1 MATYVNDLRLKEIA
15 TGDEAGT
22 WGNSTNTNLE
32 LVAEAFSYG
41 TEASFSS
48 DADTTTTMAD
58 GATDPIRSLYL
69 KVTSGVSLTAT
80 RTLTISPNTVS
91 KVWIIENAT
100 SGSQSIA
107 ISQGSGANVTIPNGS
122 VKVIYSDGAGSGAAV
137 VDAFTDLDVS
147 GTFKVAG
154 NTTLGGTFTGGGLMT
169 TGGNIVI
176 PDAGNI
182 GSASDTDAI
191 AISSAGAVTFSQIPT
206 FSTGLGATSFNDNNI
221 TNVGNIALD
230 SISSDAGTTVTVT
243 LGTDAGDDFLVGN
256 NNAFTVTGDN
266 DRIGIGTA
274 DPTVALD
281 IGSETDAVLI
291 PVGTTAQRPTGAAGQ
306 FRYNTDLEKF
316 EGYTTGWGEIGGGT
330 STNTFTTDILAG
342 NGSTTAFTISQA
354 VDENNLVVFIDGV
367 FQAQNAYSVSGTTLT
382 MSAAPA
388 NGAVLTVYSVKGAV
402 AGSNF
407 GIATMTGDNSDTT
420 LTLPFNPVNENNV
433 QVYID
438 GVYQNKDTFSVSG
451 TTLTFSTAPPTGT
464 AVEAM
469 IVSQTSVNTATILK
483 DADEDTKVEVEQS
496 TDDDTIRFTTA
507 GSENMIFDSNGVL
520 KIFTAGNNSNGG
532 SIMLGPSTDDANK
545 YGSITSQ
552 QYDSGTETEGFGV
565 IGSRSTS
572 TSENAIF
579 IGGDLGEVN
588 AATEINFFTAAD
600 ATTRSGTKRAQ
611 FNSTGTFLIGSSGSA
626 QGSLTLSNA
635 GAEQMEFFVAN
646 SSNLN
651 TTQHYNRS
659 AAQYVDNRV
668 IANTH
673 QFYSGAVQA
682 VKINGSYNMGIGHDG
697 DSTHRLRLTAG
708 TGAARCLNMS
718 ANNAGLC
725 ATTNNQSGTGAYDIF
740 AFTISGG
747 NTQVGGI
754 VCGAGGTAFN
764 TTSDYRLKENV
775 DYTWDATTRL
785 NKLKPARFNWILDET
800 DATVDGFLAHEVE
813 DIVPESI
820 TGTKDATETLTNVV
834 RTAGGLVLAEGV
846 TEADWIQGKEDEV
859 YESDS
864 TWDASLT
871 KDVYQTIDQSKLV
884 PLLVKALQESNA
896 KIEAL
901 ETRIET
907 LENE

>member
-22 WGNSTNTNLE
+22 WGDSTNTNLE

-69 KVTSGVSLTAT
+69 KVTSSVDLTAT

-107 ISQGSGANVTIPNGS
+107 ISQGSGANVTVPNGS
-122 VKVIYSDGAGSGAAV
+122 VKVIYTDGAGSSAAV
-137 VDAFTDLDVS
+137 VDAFTDLDVA

-256 NNAFTVTGDN
+256 NNAFVVTGDN
-266 DRIGIGTA
+266 DRVGIGTA
-274 DPTVALD
+274 DPSVALD
-281 IGSETDAVLI
+281 IGSETDAILI
-291 PVGTTAQRPTGAAGQ
+291 AKGTTAQRPTGAAGQ
-306 FRYNTDLEKF
+306 FRYNTTLEKF
-316 EGYTTGWGEIGGGT
+316 EGYTTEWGEIGGGT

-367 FQAQNAYSVSGTTLT
+367 FQAQDAYSVSGTTLT

-469 IVSQTSVNTATILK
+469 VVSQTSVNTATILK
-483 DADEDTKVEVEQS
+483 DADEDTSVQVEES
-496 TDDDTIRFTTA
+496 ADEDTIRFDTA
-507 GSENMIFDSNGVL
+507 GSER
-520 KIFTAGNNSNGG
+520 A
-532 SIMLGPSTDDANK
+532 
-545 YGSITSQ
+545 SITSA
-552 QYDSGTETEGFGV
+552 GTVV
-565 IGSRSTS
+565 IG
-572 TSENAIF
+572 
-579 IGGDLGEVN
+579 
-588 AATEINFFTAAD
+588 
-600 ATTRSGTKRAQ
+600 
-611 FNSTGTFLIGSSGSA
+611 TGANA
-626 QGSLTLSNA
+626 QGYLTLSKA
-635 GAEQMEFFVAN
+635 GAEQREIFIGNA
-646 SSNLN
+646 SDLN
-651 TTQHYNRS
+651 TDQHYNRTS
-659 AAQYVDNRV
+659 SQYVDNRI

-673 QFYSGAVQA
+673 QFYSGGSEIARVTGSGITFNGDTAAANALDDYEEGTWTPTVTTSSSVSVLSALYTKIGRLVQ
-682 VKINGSYNMGIGHDG
+682 VQFYVQW
-697 DSTHRLRLTAG
+697 
-708 TGAARCLNMS
+708 
-718 ANNAGLC
+718 
-725 ATTNNQSGTGAYDIF
+725 TNNQNNDGNQFRIGGLPYTV
-740 AFTISGG
+740 ISGNHYPSG
-747 NTQVGGI
+747 AMGYVGGANMNDALPI
-754 VCGAGGTAFN
+754 AQTGDTYIYFHQNDGTSSTLVN
-764 TTSDYRLKENV
+764 SDIHGR
-775 DYTWDATTRL
+775 
-785 NKLKPARFNWILDET
+785 
-800 DATVDGFLAHEVE
+800 
-813 DIVPESI
+813 S
-820 TGTKDATETLTNVV
+820 LTNMIA
-834 RTAGGLVLAEGV
+834 TF
-846 TEADWIQGKEDEV
+846 V
-859 YESDS
+859 Y
-864 TWDASLT
+864 TT
-871 KDVYQTIDQSKLV
+871 
-884 PLLVKALQESNA
+884 
-896 KIEAL
+896 
-901 ETRIET
+901 
-907 LENE
+907 